1 MNYRTEKNDRR
12 RRRKARA
19 FTAIVTIGMLAAF
32 AYTTGLME
40 DLPALFNYAP
50 ETEVVADGP
59 VARV

>member
-12 RRRKARA
+12 RRRKALVV
-19 FTAIVTIGMLAAF
+19 TTLITIGMLAAF
-32 AYTTGLME
+32 AYATGLADE
-40 DLPALFNYAP
+40 LPALFNDAP